1 MEPTDEMRRMEPDEM
16 ICPKCQSAMGSRSVG
31 DVTVHQCT
39 SCSGIF
45 LERSDLWNLVDA
57 ENDWHASRDSG
68 PVTAPLPRITA
79 DMVAPPPPARSRA
92 NSFVETLFG

>member
-1 MEPTDEMRRMEPDEM
+1 MEPTDEMRRIEPDEM
-16 ICPKCQSAMGSRSVG
+16 ICPQCQSAMGSRSVG

-45 LERSDLWNLVDA
+45 LQRSELWNLVDA
-57 ENDWHASRDSG
+57 ENDWHAGRDAG

-79 DMVAPPPPARSRA
+79 DMVAPPKAAPKARSY
-92 NSFVETLFG
+92 VETLFT